1 MTGVRAIDTWVNV
14 TMGSAPRPEWLV
26 RVAEDYFNRADAI
39 FKDIE
44 LPQLIED
51 MDRAGVEKCIIT
63 TDAEQP
69 DARVLEFPRKHPER
83 FALSLVLDPRRGMH
97 AIRALERMV
106 RDEPVVLARI
116 TPFMVGAIPPNEKEY
131 YPVYA
136 KCIELDLPIAVNT
149 GIPGPPMP
157 GKCQDPMHLDEVC
170 VFFPELKLV
179 MAHGAD
185 PWWDVAIRLMIKYR
199 NLYLQTS
206 AYAPRYFPPQLIHFM
221 NTRGQD
227 KILFAS
233 DHPVLS
239 FERCVQEAQ
248 QLDLREGVLDK
259 FLYANAER
267 LFFAGRAQPGAGR
280 PEAVRA

>member
-1 MTGVRAIDTWVNV
+1 M
-14 TMGSAPRPEWLV
+14 
-26 RVAEDYFNRADAI
+26 RVAEDYFNRAAAI
-39 FKDIE
+39 FKDISLGE
-44 LPQLIED
+44 LTEA
-51 MDRAGVEKCIIT
+51 MDRAGVEKAILST
-63 TDAEQP
+63 SADAPSEH
-69 DARVLEFPRKHPER
+69 VLAFPRADPDR
-83 FALSLVLDPRRGMH
+83 FVLSVSLDPRLGME
-97 AIRALERMV
+97 AVRALERMV

-116 TPFMVGAIPPNEKEY
+116 TPFMIDLPPNDRAY

-136 KCIELDLPIAVNT
+136 KCVELDLPIAINT

-157 GKCQDPMHLDEVC
+157 GKCQDPMHLDDVC

-185 PWWDVAIRLMIKYR
+185 PWWAVAIRLMIKYR

-206 AYAPRYFPPQLIHFM
+206 AYAPRYFPAELIQFM

-227 KILFAS
+227 KIMFAS

-239 FERCVQEAQ
+239 FERCVKEAEE
-248 QLDLREGVLDK
+248 LDLREGVLDK

-267 LFFAGRAQPGAGR
+267 LFWGSRTPAAAPAGARSA
-280 PEAVRA
+280 

>member
-1 MTGVRAIDTWVNV
+1 MPRAIDTFVNV
-14 TMGSAPRPEWLV
+14 NMGSVERPPWLV

-39 FKDIE
+39 FKDISIPE
-44 LPQLIED
+44 LLES
-51 MDRAGVEKCIIT
+51 MDRAGVEKCVLST
-63 TDAEQP
+63 EAERP
-69 DARVLEFPRKHPER
+69 SAHVLAFPRAHPDR
-83 FALSLVLDPRRGMH
+83 FVLSVSMDPRNGMPS
-97 AIRALERMV
+97 IRALERLV

-116 TPFMVGAIPPNEKEY
+116 TPFMINLPPDDRVY

-136 KCIELDLPIAVNT
+136 KCIELDLPIAINT

-157 GKCQDPMHLDEVC
+157 GKCQDPMYLDEVC

-185 PWWDVAIRLMIKYR
+185 PWWAVAIRLMIKYR

-206 AYAPRYFPPQLIHFM
+206 AYAPRYFPPELIHFM

-227 KILFAS
+227 KIMFAS

-239 FERCVQEAQ
+239 FERCVKEAEA
-248 QLDLREGVLDK
+248 LDLREGVLDK

-267 LFFAGRAQPGAGR
+267 LFFSGRHPAAP
-280 PEAVRA
+280 

>member
-1 MTGVRAIDTWVNV
+1 M
-14 TMGSAPRPEWLV
+14 P
-26 RVAEDYFNRADAI
+26 
-39 FKDIE
+39 
-44 LPQLIED
+44 
-51 MDRAGVEKCIIT
+51 
-63 TDAEQP
+63 
-69 DARVLEFPRKHPER
+69 
-83 FALSLVLDPRRGMH
+83 AL
-97 AIRALERMV
+97 RALERMA

-116 TPFMVGAIPPNEKEY
+116 TPFMVGAIPPDDRVY

-136 KCIELDLPIAVNT
+136 KCIDLDLPIAVNT

-157 GKCQDPMHLDEVC
+157 GKCQDPMYLDEVC

-199 NLYLQTS
+199 NLYMQTS
-206 AYAPRYFPPQLIHFM
+206 AYAPKYFPPQLIHFM

-239 FERCVQEAQ
+239 FERCIAEAQ
-248 QLDLREGVLDK
+248 ALDLREGVLDK
-259 FLYANAER
+259 FLYANADR
-267 LFFAGRAQPGAGR
+267 LFFSGREPAGTKDLARHA
-280 PEAVRA
+280 